1 MQHQP
6 PSRLN
11 TKGVLLVVGLDVAS
25 LATSAYKAGYSVH
38 VVDLFGDLDVQAVAE
53 RYLSLIS
60 QVPGR
65 SCGWVKE
72 AFSEEALVGLAQKM
86 GRDCSY
92 EGILISSGLEDSPDA
107 LEALHDIAPIL
118 GNGPEVIARV
128 RSRRLFFESL
138 ERHDILHPRTSI
150 VSNPN
155 EAARAAKELGYP
167 VVVKPV
173 AGFGGTGVRLVRN
186 ETELMGAVPTEDDAL
201 VQEYVEGV
209 AASASFMATRT
220 RSVALTVNRQLLG
233 IPSLGSPDA
242 FSYCGNI
249 VPLDT
254 SETVLSRCVDVSA
267 RVVEAFGLVGSNG
280 VDLVIDGSWRPW
292 VIEVN
297 PRFQGTLECVERVLG
312 VNLVEAHIEAC
323 RGGQLLILGRREGY
337 CVRLILYGRGCSA
350 VPDLRMFPE
359 VRDIPVPGVLVEKGE
374 PLCSVVVKGESSG
387 STLLRGFE
395 VAEAVYSS
403 LYPCED

>member
-1 MQHQP
+1 
-6 PSRLN
+6 
-11 TKGVLLVVGLDVAS
+11 
-25 LATSAYKAGYSVH
+25 
-38 VVDLFGDLDVQAVAE
+38 
-53 RYLSLIS
+53 
-60 QVPGR
+60 
-65 SCGWVKE
+65 
-72 AFSEEALVGLAQKM
+72 
-86 GRDCSY
+86 
-92 EGILISSGLEDSPDA
+92 
-107 LEALHDIAPIL
+107 
-118 GNGPEVIARV
+118 
-128 RSRRLFFESL
+128 
-138 ERHDILHPRTSI
+138 
-150 VSNPN
+150 
-155 EAARAAKELGYP
+155 
-167 VVVKPV
+167 
-173 AGFGGTGVRLVRN
+173 
-186 ETELMGAVPTEDDAL
+186 
-201 VQEYVEGV
+201 
-209 AASASFMATRT
+209 
-220 RSVALTVNRQLLG
+220 VALTVNRQLLG

-254 SETVLSRCVDVSA
+254 SETVLSRYVDVSA
-267 RVVEAFGLVGSNG
+267 RVAEAFGLVGSNG

-323 RGGQLLILGRREGY
+323 RGGQLPILGRREGY